1 MKASLKRV
9 VVGCV
14 IVGCVIVGC
23 DFDVGCFVVVV
34 VGCGVVVQNR
44 NSDFQSCKKV
54 TKHS

>member
-14 IVGCVIVGC
+14 IVGC
-23 DFDVGCFVVVV
+23 DFDVGCFVVVVV